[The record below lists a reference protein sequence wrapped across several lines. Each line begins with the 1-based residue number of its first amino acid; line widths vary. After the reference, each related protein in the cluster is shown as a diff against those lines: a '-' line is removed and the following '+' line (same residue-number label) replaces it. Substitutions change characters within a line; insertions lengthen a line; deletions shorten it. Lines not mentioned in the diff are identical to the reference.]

1 MTTTFTAPPAA
12 PAGPARSRRGSARPA
27 RRSLTGW
34 AFLAPFAILFLG
46 VVVAPLIYAL
56 SLSLFRDQLIGGVS
70 FAWFDN
76 FIEVFGDPK
85 LWEAIGHIGVLL
97 VIQVPIMLSLGLG
110 CALAI
115 DSARLAWAPFFR
127 LAIFLPYAVPGV
139 VAALMWGYIYG
150 PRFGLVGDL
159 SGVLGIQLPDPLSS
173 SLVLAAIGNI
183 STWLFVGYNML
194 VYISALKAVPADLYE
209 AAELDGAGP
218 WRVIR
223 SIKLPALRPAI
234 TITLVFSVIGTFQ
247 LFNEPNILRALAP
260 NVITSSFTPNMYAYT
275 LSFAGGQYNLAA
287 TVAIVVGLMTMIA
300 AYVVQRVGSRKEA

>member
-1 MTTTFTAPPAA
+1 MTTTLTTRTAA
-12 PAGPARSRRGSARPA
+12 PAGETRRGRRTRRGSW
-27 RRSLTGW
+27 TGW
-34 AFLAPFAILFLG
+34 AFLAPFSVLFLA
-46 VVVAPLIYAL
+46 VVVAPLVYAF

-76 FIEVFGDPK
+76 FVAVFGDPK
-85 LWEAIGHIGVLL
+85 LWEAVGHIGVLL
-97 VIQVPIMLSLGLG
+97 VIQVPIMLGLGLG

-115 DSARLAWAPFFR
+115 DSARLAWAPLFR

-159 SGVLGIQLPDPLSS
+159 SGVLGFQLPDPLSS

-247 LFNEPNILRALAP
+247 LFNEPNILKALSP
-260 NVITSSFTPNMYAYT
+260 NVITSSFTPNMYAYS

-300 AYVVQRVGSRKEA
+300 AYIVQRIGTRKEA